1 LKYVIVGNDNS
12 DMSNSGSSNKYNDPT
27 LPGYDPSKPAG
38 TAQTAS
44 TSKPTGQV
52 SSSSINK
59 YNDPTLPGYDSSRPA
74 GTAITETTSTRKY
87 NPPPRSSLPP
97 HLRGYFPGPKL

>member
-1 LKYVIVGNDNS
+1 
-12 DMSNSGSSNKYNDPT
+12 MSNSGSNKYNDPT
-27 LPGYDPSKPAG
+27 LPGYDPSRPAG

-44 TSKPTGQV
+44 TSKPAAQS

-59 YNDPTLPGYDSSRPA
+59 YNDPTLPGYDPSRPP
-74 GTAITETTSTRKY
+74 GTAATEATSKPKY